1 MYYMILLNN
10 IVEIFLKKSVEMENG
25 RVIFKG
31 QRQWRKEEHVSV
43 VTTGGGLVEV
53 MLKYDTTV
61 LAAIYLVLPWGETG

>member
-1 MYYMILLNN
+1 
-10 IVEIFLKKSVEMENG
+10 MENG

-53 MLKYDTTV
+53 MLEYDTTV